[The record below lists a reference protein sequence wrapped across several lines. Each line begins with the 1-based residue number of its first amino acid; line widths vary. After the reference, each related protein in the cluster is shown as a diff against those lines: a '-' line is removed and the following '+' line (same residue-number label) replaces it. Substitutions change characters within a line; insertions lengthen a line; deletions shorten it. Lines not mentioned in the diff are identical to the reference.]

1 MYYINCGC
9 PALLTYTKAYNNV
22 IEIQGEGRVLGFVK
36 DIDPL
41 VKVKKVKLA
50 PGDIVLATTQGLI
63 ETHSLRGEIFGKER
77 IQKSLLENSRY
88 SAEKMAKFTYDSLVQ
103 FTSKEIDDD
112 VTILVFKYLGG
123 K

>member
-1 MYYINCGC
+1 MNGLILSGSKNVFEVECDDGITRDCTIKGKILKNVEGYYN
-9 PALLTYTKAYNNV
+9 P
-22 IEIQGEGRVLGFVK
+22 
-36 DIDPL
+36 
-41 VKVKKVKLA
+41 LA

-103 FTSKEIDDD
+103 FTSKEI
-112 VTILVFKYLGG
+112 VGITRGLVRFSRLPIFFKIG
-123 K
+123 